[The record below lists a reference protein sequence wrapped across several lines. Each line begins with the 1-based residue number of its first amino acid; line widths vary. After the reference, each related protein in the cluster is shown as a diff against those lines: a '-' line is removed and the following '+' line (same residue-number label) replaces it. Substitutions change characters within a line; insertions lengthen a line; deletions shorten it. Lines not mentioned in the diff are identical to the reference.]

1 MLKGEL
7 EAIVGMTRSADVGPL
22 LVAGLGGVHAE
33 AIGEVTMWSL
43 PATRA
48 EIETK
53 LKAGA
58 LGRVVTGHR
67 WRHAG
72 TLPALVDALLAV
84 QRLALAA
91 GPAIAA
97 IDVNPVLLGAN
108 GAVAV
113 DGLVVRA

>member
-1 MLKGEL
+1 
-7 EAIVGMTRSADVGPL
+7 
-22 LVAGLGGVHAE
+22 
-33 AIGEVTMWSL
+33 
-43 PATRA
+43 
-48 EIETK
+48 
-53 LKAGA
+53 
-58 LGRVVTGHR
+58 
-67 WRHAG
+67 
-72 TLPALVDALLAV
+72 V